1 MKSKQFKNLDEQVE
15 ILKHKGLTV
24 NNEGY
29 AKDVLL
35 RENYFFISGYRHLFM
50 KRDDSNKTFY
60 IEGSTFEELYSL
72 FLFDRQ
78 FRNILFKNLLI
89 VENNAKSIFSYQLSK
104 KYGYKENDYLKV
116 SNFDTSP
123 EKSRQVNDLI
133 RKMKRQVRINGSQHS
148 ATMHY
153 ISNYGY
159 IPLWVL
165 VKVLSFG
172 IISEFYSILKQE
184 DKIAIAKIYNIDVEN
199 LINYLSILANY
210 RNVCA
215 HEDILYENKT
225 QRSINDTV
233 YHILLGIEKE
243 NGEYVKGKCD
253 LFALLII
260 LRQVLSNEDV
270 KNLILELDRL
280 VENLSMNLHSI
291 SIDKVLDRMG
301 FPKNWKEIANIEKRP
316 YNEE

>member
-1 MKSKQFKNLDEQVE
+1 M
-15 ILKHKGLTV
+15 
-24 NNEGY
+24 
-29 AKDVLL
+29 
-35 RENYFFISGYRHLFM
+35 
-50 KRDDSNKTFY
+50 
-60 IEGSTFEELYSL
+60 
-72 FLFDRQ
+72 FDRQ
-78 FRNILFKNLLI
+78 FRNLIFKILLI

-104 KYGYKENDYLKV
+104 KYGYKENDYLKP
-116 SNFDTSP
+116 SNFDMSP

-153 ISNYGY
+153 ISTYGY

-172 IISEFYSILKQE
+172 IISEFYSILKAE
-184 DKIAIAKIYNIDVEN
+184 DKIAISRIYNIDVDN
-199 LINYLSILANY
+199 LTNYLSILANY

-233 YHILLGIEKE
+233 YHILLGLDKE
-243 NGEYVKGKCD
+243 NGEYTKGKND
-253 LFALLII
+253 LFALIII
-260 LRQVLSNEDV
+260 LRQILSNEDV
-270 KNLILELDRL
+270 KNLILELEKLID
-280 VENLSMNLHSI
+280 NLSMNLHSI

-301 FPKNWKEIANIEKRP
+301 FPTNWMEIANIEKRP
-316 YNEE
+316 LNSEE

>member
-1 MKSKQFKNLDEQVE
+1 MRDKQFKNLDEQIE
-15 ILKHKGLTV
+15 IFKYKGLV
-24 NNEGY
+24 VKNEQY

-35 RENYFFISGYRHLFM
+35 RENYFFLTGYRHLFM
-50 KRDDSNKTFY
+50 QKDNTKVY
-60 IEGSTFEELYSL
+60 KKGATFEELYSL

-78 FRNILFKNLLI
+78 LRNLLFKNLLI

-104 KYGYKENDYLKV
+104 KYGYKENDYLRPA
-116 SNFDTSP
+116 NFDMSP

-133 RKMKRQVRINGSQHS
+133 RKMKRQIRVNGSQHS

-153 ISNYGY
+153 LNNYGY

-172 IISEFYSILKQE
+172 IISEFYSILKKE
-184 DKIAIAKIYNIDVEN
+184 DKIAISRVYNIEVDD
-199 LINYLSILANY
+199 LTNYLSILANY

-225 QRSINDTV
+225 QRIINNTV
-233 YHILLGIEKE
+233 YHILLGIQKKD
-243 NGEYVKGKCD
+243 GEYVKGKND
-253 LFALLII
+253 LFALIII
-260 LRQVLSNEDV
+260 LRQILSNDDV
-270 KNLILELDRL
+270 KNLISELDRIID
-280 VENLSMNLHSI
+280 NLRINLHTI

-301 FPKNWKEIANIEKRP
+301 FPENWKEIANIEKRS
-316 YNEE
+316 YSEE

>member
-1 MKSKQFKNLDEQVE
+1 MKDKQFKNLDEQVE
-15 ILKHKGLTV
+15 IFRHKGLTID
-24 NNEGY
+24 NEKY

-50 KRDDSNKTFY
+50 QKDNTKTY
-60 IEGSTFEELYSL
+60 IDGSTFEELYSL

-78 FRNILFKNLLI
+78 FRNLIFKNLLI

-104 KYGYKENDYLKV
+104 KYGYKENDYLKP

-172 IISEFYSILKQE
+172 IISEFYSILKAE
-184 DKIAIAKIYNIDVEN
+184 DKIAISRIYNIDVDN
-199 LINYLSILANY
+199 LTNYLSILANY

-233 YHILLGIEKE
+233 YHILLGLDKE
-243 NGEYVKGKCD
+243 NGEYTKGKND
-253 LFALLII
+253 LFALIII
-260 LRQVLSNEDV
+260 LRQILSNEDV
-270 KNLILELDRL
+270 KNLILELEKIID
-280 VENLSMNLHSI
+280 NLSINLHSI

-301 FPKNWKEIANIEKRP
+301 FPSNWMEIANIEKRP
-316 YNEE
+316 LNSEE

>member
-1 MKSKQFKNLDEQVE
+1 MRDKQFKNLDEQIE
-15 ILKHKGLTV
+15 IFKFKGLKI
-24 NNEGY
+24 EDEEY
-29 AKDVLL
+29 AKEVLL
-35 RENYFFISGYRHLFM
+35 RENYFFLTGYRHLFM
-50 KRDDSNKTFY
+50 QNENNKVY
-60 IEGSTFEELYSL
+60 IEGTTFEELYSL
-72 FLFDRQ
+72 FLFDRE
-78 FRNILFKNLLI
+78 FRNIIFKNLLI

-104 KYGYKENDYLKV
+104 KYGYKENDYLKPA
-116 SNFDTSP
+116 NFDMSP

-133 RKMKRQVRINGSQHS
+133 KKMKRQVRVNGYQHS

-153 ISNYGY
+153 LNNYGY

-172 IISEFYSILKQE
+172 IISEFYSILKRD
-184 DKIAIAKIYNIDVEN
+184 DKVAIAKIYNIDVED

-225 QRSINDTV
+225 QRSINNTV

-243 NGEYVKGKCD
+243 DGEYVKGKND
-253 LFALLII
+253 LFALIII
-260 LRQVLSNEDV
+260 LRQILTNEGV

-280 VENLSMNLHSI
+280 IENLKINLHTI
-291 SIDKVLDRMG
+291 PIEKVLDRMG
-301 FPKNWKEIANIEKRP
+301 FPNNWKEIANIEKRP
-316 YNEE
+316 YSEE